1 MRAYGFAGSRV
12 LALQMHPFKLELY
25 EGGKLVAVA
34 NGDNKFYFEHHRSR
48 DDSAVPAVAASADV
62 HGGKTVVDYG
72 EDGLAV
78 YSDGTKQV
86 KGVDAEAVAATTAGA
101 ADGLWEERF
110 GSHHDSKP
118 FGPASVG
125 MDVR

>member
-48 DDSAVPAVAASADV
+48 DDKAPPSPLTLTLILTLTLAGWVQWITFILAAVTT
-62 HGGKTVVDYG
+62 KTV
-72 EDGLAV
+72 LII
-78 YSDGTKQV
+78 TPTRTFQI
-86 KGVDAEAVAATTAGA
+86 
-101 ADGLWEERF
+101 
-110 GSHHDSKP
+110 P
-118 FGPASVG
+118 
-125 MDVR
+125 

>member
-48 DDSAVPAVAASADV
+48 DDNALPAAAGAAADA

-72 EDGLAV
+72 EDRPLTLTLTLTLTLALTLTWLMAIL
-78 YSDGTKQV
+78 Y
-86 KGVDAEAVAATTAGA
+86 
-101 ADGLWEERF
+101 
-110 GSHHDSKP
+110 
-118 FGPASVG
+118 PASLG
-125 MDVR
+125 L